1 MAPAEPQS
9 ENRREG
15 DTVELAA
22 RRLLSLDWGLYT
34 HLGQVGCPER
44 DLRALRVELETLGR
58 LVGADPGAGRPQ
70 APVIPGQ
77 MSICDIEVPL

>member
-1 MAPAEPQS
+1 
-9 ENRREG
+9 
-15 DTVELAA
+15 
-22 RRLLSLDWGLYT
+22 
-34 HLGQVGCPER
+34 
-44 DLRALRVELETLGR
+44 LRVELETLGR